1 MLFEI
6 TYIIAKLAFEGA
18 CIKKKSRD
26 NGERPKN
33 LR

>member
-18 CIKKKSRD
+18 CIKKNQETMAKD
-26 NGERPKN
+26 LKT
-33 LR
+33 